1 MPIHALQSR
10 SCAPASSSAPHAAGA
25 ACSSGGEVAP
35 LTLTQ
40 EQRTFVTETTRRA
53 ALKQRFCGVLHKATK
68 EAQRLASAARLGP
81 PASGSFR
88 ELKHAH
94 DAFTL
99 RSHGRPFDEAAARG
113 VLRLAQ
119 TYIRKASETASAKA
133 SAKAENSAK
142 PKVRAAKLVLAKAI
156 KDDLDRAV
164 QQDRACRQL
173 GIDAQPHRFHPE
185 LQKRSAGRQS
195 HAAGLCSAFQ
205 DVNRPLDG
213 TSARTVR
220 DADGHA
226 VYRCLPLPTRRASG
240 PDREGPQHAVLASVL
255 HRELLDEVGID
266 LRLPVATLAM
276 LDGVPGVLIDA
287 VDLPRVPE
295 GRAMPAQEAQLAL
308 LAQWL
313 VGPSRGDWSDF
324 RVDDEGRI
332 RMSPCAMPERTR
344 EPRLRAVEALSGVSP
359 LAIDRSD
366 PADPT
371 PLAVL
376 HRPWT
381 QDLETRLAKVSLAPL
396 RTSLVNA
403 HSRINLD
410 AARLC
415 KIGGREG
422 GIQDSPMLPVHT
434 AEKLLARLQ
443 ALQTVL
449 LEAIAERDEFVRQHP
464 GCTPPALPPVPMLL
478 ADAAEQLEAWT
489 PPSPPASLP
498 PSSPPLATA
507 SPPASPARQATD
519 ATATA
524 EPLPVKDELPRDRR
538 ERVRRSTPATTLT
551 QRLLFRHPLRQ
562 HRLESEASLQGLQ
575 IRRPAARPAALRMV
589 DRCCAGVAR
598 LLGVKDPLH
607 EHRIAHAREYYAAG
621 TLKKAP

>member
-1 MPIHALQSR
+1 MPIPALQSR
-10 SCAPASSSAPHAAGA
+10 SAAPASSRASPTAVT
-25 ACSSGGEVAP
+25 ACSSGDGVAP
-35 LTLTQ
+35 LSLTQ
-40 EQRTFVTETTRRA
+40 EQRRFVAETTRRA
-53 ALKQRFCGVLHKATK
+53 ALKQRFCGALHKATK
-68 EAQRLASAARLGP
+68 EARRLASAARLGS
-81 PASGSFR
+81 PAPGSFR

-94 DAFTL
+94 DAFIL
-99 RSHGRPFDEAAARG
+99 RSHGRPFDETAARG
-113 VLRLAQ
+113 VRRLAQ
-119 TYIRKASETASAKA
+119 TYIQDGSETASGKD
-133 SAKAENSAK
+133 SAKSAK
-142 PKVRAAKLVLAKAI
+142 SKVRAAKLRLAEAI

-164 QQDRACRQL
+164 QRDRAYRQL
-173 GIDAQPHRFHPE
+173 GIDAQYPHRFHSKLP
-185 LQKRSAGRQS
+185 QRSAGRQS
-195 HAAGLCSAFQ
+195 HAADLCRAFQ

-226 VYRCLPLPTRRASG
+226 VYRFLPLPTRRASG

-255 HRELLDEVGID
+255 HRQLLDDVGID

-287 VDLPRVPE
+287 VDLPRVRE

-313 VGPSRGDWSDF
+313 VGSLRGDWSGF
-324 RVDDEGRI
+324 RADDEGRI
-332 RMSPCAMPERTR
+332 RMPPSAMPERTL
-344 EPRLRAVEALSGVSP
+344 EPSLRAVEALAGVSP

-366 PADPT
+366 PDDPT

-381 QDLETRLAKVSLAPL
+381 QDLETRLKEASLASL
-396 RTSLVNA
+396 RRSLAIA
-403 HSRINLD
+403 HGHINVD

-422 GIQDSPMLPVHT
+422 GTQDSPMLPVHA

-443 ALQTVL
+443 TLLTVL

-464 GCTPPALPPVPMLL
+464 GCTPPPLPPVPMML
-478 ADAAEQLEAWT
+478 ADAAELLEAWT
-489 PPSPPASLP
+489 PPSSP
-498 PSSPPLATA
+498 PSSAPLVTA
-507 SPPASPARQATD
+507 PSPASPARQAIDT
-519 ATATA
+519 TATA
-524 EPLPVKDELPRDRR
+524 APLPAERELPGDWR
-538 ERVRRSTPATTLT
+538 ERARRSNPATTLT
-551 QRLLFRHPLRQ
+551 QRLLFRQPLRQ
-562 HRLESEASLQGLQ
+562 HRLESEALLQGRQ

-598 LLGVKDPLH
+598 LLRVKDPLH
-607 EHRIAHAREYYAAG
+607 EHRIAHAREHYAAG
-621 TLKKAP
+621 ISKKVR